1 MNDVND
7 LFGIKPL
14 GEAIDKTV
22 GAVIESASVF
32 LDSVCKPAMVE
43 FGFMLSDKVR
53 YWRLNNISKML
64 IKAKGKMVFA
74 DGTLELKANPKV
86 AIAVME
92 NSSYE
97 EEDTIQ
103 NMWAGLFVSACT
115 EDGKDDT
122 NMVFVDLLKSLN
134 SIEAKILQYACN
146 NATIEVF
153 QNGLILGAK
162 YLVSFKDITAIAET
176 DDMYV
181 IDNCL
186 DHLTQIGLLRESGFG
201 DVSGFSATDE
211 TLQAGITPSA
221 LGLSLYYKA
230 SGSKLSL
237 LDFYRPRL
245 QEHKKDE

>member
-1 MNDVND
+1 
-7 LFGIKPL
+7 
-14 GEAIDKTV
+14 
-22 GAVIESASVF
+22 
-32 LDSVCKPAMVE
+32 
-43 FGFMLSDKVR
+43 
-53 YWRLNNISKML
+53 
-64 IKAKGKMVFA
+64 
-74 DGTLELKANPKV
+74 
-86 AIAVME
+86 
-92 NSSYE
+92 
-97 EEDTIQ
+97 
-103 NMWAGLFVSACT
+103 MWAGLFVSSCT

-134 SIEAKILQYACN
+134 SIEARILQYACN

-153 QNGLILGAK
+153 LNGLILGTK

-176 DDMYV
+176 DDRYV

-186 DHLTQIGLLRESGFG
+186 DHLTRIGLLRDSIFG

-230 SGSKLSL
+230 TGSKLSL

>member
-1 MNDVND
+1 M
-7 LFGIKPL
+7 I
-14 GEAIDKTV
+14 
-22 GAVIESASVF
+22 
-32 LDSVCKPAMVE
+32 
-43 FGFMLSDKVR
+43 
-53 YWRLNNISKML
+53 Y
-64 IKAKGKMVFA
+64 

-97 EEDTIQ
+97 EDDTIQ
-103 NMWAGLFVSACT
+103 NMWAGLFVSSCT

-134 SIEAKILQYACN
+134 SLEARILQYACN

-162 YLVSFKDITAIAET
+162 YLVSFKDITVITET

-186 DHLTQIGLLRESGFG
+186 DHLTQIGLLSESCFG
-201 DVSGFSATDE
+201 EVSGFCATDE
-211 TLQAGITPSA
+211 TLQACITPSA

-230 SGSKLSL
+230 TGSKLSL